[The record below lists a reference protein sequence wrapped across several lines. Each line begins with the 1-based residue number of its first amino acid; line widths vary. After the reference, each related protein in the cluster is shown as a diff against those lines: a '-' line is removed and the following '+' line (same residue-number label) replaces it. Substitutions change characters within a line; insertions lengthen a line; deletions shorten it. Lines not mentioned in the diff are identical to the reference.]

1 MIQLDSVSKHYR
13 QENVL
18 SEMTLHFTGR
28 VIYGLVGPNG
38 CGKTTLMRCICGF
51 TRPSSGTVTVLGKR
65 IGKDCDFAPSTGII
79 IETPGFL
86 PHENARRNLT
96 MLAGISGK
104 ASRERVDEVIRLVG
118 LEPEEKK
125 PVGKYS
131 LGMRQRL
138 AIAQAILEDP
148 QILIL
153 DEPFNGLDQDGITN
167 IHALLQTLKEQGKCI
182 LLASHSATDIAQA
195 CDVVYA
201 FHQGRLENAKA
212 CNPTT
217 VMDRKIV

>member
-18 SEMTLHFTGR
+18 SEITLHFTGR

-86 PHENARRNLT
+86 SHENARRNLT

-104 ASRERVDEVIRLVG
+104 ASRERVDEVLRLVG

-212 CNPTT
+212 CNSTT

>member
-18 SEMTLHFTGR
+18 SEITLHFTGR

-182 LLASHSATDIAQA
+182 ILASHSATDIAQA

-212 CNPTT
+212 CNSTT

>member
-18 SEMTLHFTGR
+18 SEITLHFTGR

-38 CGKTTLMRCICGF
+38 CGKTTLMRCVCGF

-104 ASRERVDEVIRLVG
+104 AGRERVDEVLRLVG

-212 CNPTT
+212 CNSTT

>member
-18 SEMTLHFTGR
+18 SEITLHFTGR

-51 TRPSSGTVTVLGKR
+51 TRPSSGTVSVLGKR

-212 CNPTT
+212 CNSTT

>member
-18 SEMTLHFTGR
+18 SEITLHFTGR

-38 CGKTTLMRCICGF
+38 CGKTTLMRCVCGF

-201 FHQGRLENAKA
+201 FHQGQLENAKA

-217 VMDRKIV
+217 VRDRKIV

>member
-18 SEMTLHFTGR
+18 SEITLHFTGR

-86 PHENARRNLT
+86 SHENARRNLT

-118 LEPEEKK
+118 LEPKEKK

-212 CNPTT
+212 CNSTT

>member
-18 SEMTLHFTGR
+18 SEITLHFTGR

-65 IGKDCDFAPSTGII
+65 IGKNCDFAPSTGII

-96 MLAGISGK
+96 MLADISGK

-212 CNPTT
+212 CNSTT